1 MANDRDSATVLIS
14 RTRDEI
20 RSEMNAEFQEREQ
33 TYTQRLK
40 TAQED
45 ARKAADEAAAQRICS
60 ARDGEEMGQRMA
72 VYRRGSLL
80 QLGAVV
86 ASAASGVAFGYAFQK
101 NVDVRVG
108 GVPAA
113 AVLGLPGLVFGAR
126 LDESMAARAAL
137 AVGGAMFSVGT
148 MIYTFCDSKKE
159 QIV

>member
-1 MANDRDSATVLIS
+1 MANERDSATVLIS
-14 RTRDEI
+14 RTREEI
-20 RSEMNAEFQEREQ
+20 RAQMTAELEQREKS
-33 TYTQRLK
+33 Y
-40 TAQED
+40 AQQLSAAKED
-45 ARKAADEAAAQRICS
+45 ARRAADEAAAQRICS
-60 ARDGEEMGQRMA
+60 ATDTAEMGQRMA

-86 ASAASGVAFGYAFQK
+86 VSAASGVALGYAFQK
-101 NVDVRVG
+101 NVDVRVK

-113 AVLGLPGLVFGAR
+113 AVLGLPGVVFGAR

-159 QIV
+159 QVV